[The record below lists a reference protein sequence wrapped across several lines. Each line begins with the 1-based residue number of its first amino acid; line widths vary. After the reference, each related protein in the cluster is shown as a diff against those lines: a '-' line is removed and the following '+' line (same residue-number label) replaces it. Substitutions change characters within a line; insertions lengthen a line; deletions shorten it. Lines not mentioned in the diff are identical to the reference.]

1 MRREIQQK
9 KYFKKELRLALVAF
23 VVCLCSVAAL
33 GLLCL
38 GRELLRGRQVSIA
51 SPQPELLL
59 PLTAPA
65 EASSVGAEEQEDV
78 SDSVETTGATL
89 WDQSV
94 TLDVQLQGETQT
106 MTLGDYLWG
115 VVAAEM
121 PAGFDQQALNAQAV
135 AARTYTVYKLL
146 HPTDAHA
153 ADLCDDVG
161 CCQAWISR
169 EERRE
174 KWGAEDADAL
184 SEKITRA
191 VEDTDGY
198 AVCYEGAPIQALFHA
213 ASAAFTRSADEVWG
227 NEVPYLRSVASPEGD
242 EVPNYYSV
250 VRVPS
255 TEFVEKLTAAV
266 PGCDLSGDS
275 AGWIGAT
282 VYDQAGLSCAV
293 TIGGAEVETTTLR
306 TLFSLRSSS
315 LSVEVQD
322 GDVVFY
328 VTGYGHGVGMSQY
341 GANALA
347 KQGKTWQEILTWY
360 YSDTNV
366 ENLADKNLDLG

>member
-1 MRREIQQK
+1 MRHEGHRKE
-9 KYFKKELRLALVAF
+9 YFKKELRLALAAF

-33 GLLCL
+33 GLMCL
-38 GRELLRGRQVSIA
+38 GRALLHGRQTSFA
-51 SPQPELLL
+51 SAQPESTL
-59 PLTAPA
+59 PLNAPA
-65 EASSVGAEEQEDV
+65 ESSPALPEEQKDV
-78 SDSVETTGATL
+78 SNADESLENAL

-94 TLDVQLQGETQT
+94 TLSVQIQGETQT

-146 HPTDAHA
+146 HPTDAHEA
-153 ADLCDDVG
+153 NLCDDVG
-161 CCQAWISR
+161 CCQAWMSR
-169 EERRE
+169 EARRE

-191 VEDTDGY
+191 VEDTDGC
-198 AVCYEGAPIQALFHA
+198 AVCYEGTPIQALFHA
-213 ASAAFTRSADEVWG
+213 ASAAFTRSAAEVWG
-227 NEVPYLRSVASPEGD
+227 DAVPYLQSVASPEGE

-250 VRVPS
+250 VQVPS

-266 PGCDLSGDS
+266 PECDLSGDS
-275 AGWIGAT
+275 AAWIGAT
-282 VYDQAGLSCAV
+282 VYDSAGLSRAV
-293 TIGGAEVETTTLR
+293 TIGGVEVATTTLR
-306 TLFSLRSSS
+306 TLFGLRSSS

-322 GDVVFY
+322 GNVTFY